1 MWCQLRLIG
10 QVMALAEEQVQ
21 LVSVLPIQVDMDWL
35 KVVRVLRLT
44 IDDEEE

>member
-1 MWCQLRLIG
+1 
-10 QVMALAEEQVQ
+10 MALAEEQVQ

-35 KVVRVLRLT
+35 NVVGVLRLT